1 MKVKSICIVGGGSS
15 GWMMAIA
22 LNKQLP
28 KIKVTL
34 VESPNVPTVG
44 VGESTI
50 PYVTE
55 FIKNTL
61 KFQEKEWMP
70 SCDASYKAA
79 IKFNNFVHKGETF
92 YHPFWT
98 PEEENYNGFDWVIK
112 KYLTNLD
119 KPNIEDYYSSSY
131 ISHHMCVNNKFD
143 RLADE
148 SFSYAHHMDATKFG
162 EYCKSKFK
170 GKHILAT
177 VKHVKLDGSN
187 IVSVT
192 TDKKQKIEADMFID
206 CTGFKCLLIEQVL
219 NEPFEWIGDTLLND
233 TAITCRIPYVD
244 KSKEI
249 EPFTDC
255 TALSSGWAWNIPLWS
270 RVGSGYAYSSK
281 FQSSEDALQE
291 YQNYL
296 IKRFGKKRVS
306 TAEFNVVR
314 FKTGK
319 YKRGWV
325 GNCLALTLASGFI
338 EPLESTGLALA
349 CYQINTFIE
358 QIKDGEYSA
367 FNKKLYNHEL
377 DKSFEEIHNFVLLHY
392 ANTKREDSKY
402 WKHIKNNLEIPQS
415 LAEYVAN
422 EKSGEW
428 FPQKSRESILIGI
441 HGNAEYSPRHLMY
454 SSKRV
459 INCDKQQQEK
469 ILNELNY
476 LEKRKLFYTNKTL
489 NMESLDKYLLNEVY
503 R

>member
-1 MKVKSICIVGGGSS
+1 MKVNSICIVGGGSS

-22 LNKQLP
+22 LQKNLP
-28 KIKVTL
+28 SLEVTL
-34 VESPNVPTVG
+34 VESPNTPTIG
-44 VGESTI
+44 VGEATI
-50 PYVTE
+50 PYTSY
-55 FIKNTL
+55 FISQIL
-61 KFQEKEWMP
+61 GFEEKEWM
-70 SCDASYKAA
+70 SYCDASYKAA
-79 IKFNNFVHKGETF
+79 IRFCDFTEKSKSF

-98 PEEENYNGFDWVIK
+98 AEEETYNGFDWVIK
-112 KYLTNLD
+112 KELMGLD
-119 KPNIEDYYSSSY
+119 ATDYYKTNY
-131 ISHHMCVNNKFD
+131 VAWHMAENNKFS
-143 RLADE
+143 RLE
-148 SFSYAHHMDATKFG
+148 NQELSYAHHMDATKFG
-162 EYCKSKFK
+162 EYCKSRFK
-170 GKHILAT
+170 GKHILAN
-177 VKHVKLDGSN
+177 VNHVKTDGST

-192 TDKKQKIEADMFID
+192 TNKKEIKADMFID
-206 CTGFKCLLIEQVL
+206 CTGFKGLLIDKAL

-296 IKRFGKKRVS
+296 SKRFGKKRGS

-358 QIKDGEYSA
+358 QIKDSEYSA

-415 LAEYVAN
+415 LADYVAN

-454 SSKRV
+454 RNNRV
-459 INCDKQQQEK
+459 INCDQQQQEK

-476 LEKRKLFYTNKTL
+476 LKKRKLFYTNKTL
-489 NMESLDKYLLNEVY
+489 NMDILEKYLAKEIY
-503 R
+503 AKC